1 MSALSLAVLDFTE
14 AHNKKKARSQQGPVR
29 SQAEIRREYAFNK
42 LVITYSTDLKRYA
55 YWLCHDAS
63 VADDLVQETM
73 LRAWRALEQLRDAK
87 SAKGWLFTTLRREN
101 ARRFERY
108 QPDFSDIELDTLNGG
123 EIGCDAEKDTHALH
137 QAMDLLPENYRKP
150 LVLQVVGGYGYD
162 EISKL
167 LGLSQSAV
175 TSRLFRAR
183 QKLQE
188 LFEDAQMNG
197 ELAL

>member
-1 MSALSLAVLDFTE
+1 MSALSLAVLDFSE
-14 AHNKKKARSQQGPVR
+14 AQNKKTIRTHKGPARSQT
-29 SQAEIRREYAFNK
+29 EIRREYAFNK
-42 LVITYSTDLKRYA
+42 LVAQYSADLKRYA

-63 VADDLVQETM
+63 IADDLVQETM

-108 QPDFSDIELDTLNGG
+108 QPDFSDVELDTLNGG
-123 EIGCDAEKDTHALH
+123 EIGCEAEKDTHALH
-137 QAMDLLPENYRKP
+137 QAMEQLPENYRKP
-150 LVLQVVGGYGYD
+150 LVLQIVGGYGYD
-162 EISKL
+162 EISKM

-183 QKLQE
+183 HKLQE
-188 LFEDAQMNG
+188 LFADAQMNG
-197 ELAL
+197 EFAV